1 LKILFDTHTF
11 LWWIGEPERLSK
23 KLHGLCKDRNN
34 TILLSVVSVWEIQ
47 IKRAI
52 GKLRLDESLK
62 DLIEREQL
70 ANGLQIL
77 PVNLNHVLILD
88 DLSDYHKD
96 PFDRLLIAQSM
107 LEETYLASKD
117 KIFKSYPVKLIW

>member
-1 LKILFDTHTF
+1 MKILFDTHTF

-23 KLHGLCKDRNN
+23 KLHDLCKDRNN

-62 DLIEREQL
+62 DLMEKGAISKWP
-70 ANGLQIL
+70 ANITCQ
-77 PVNLNHVLILD
+77 
-88 DLSDYHKD
+88 
-96 PFDRLLIAQSM
+96 
-107 LEETYLASKD
+107 
-117 KIFKSYPVKLIW
+117 FKSCFDFG

>member
-1 LKILFDTHTF
+1 MKILFDTHTF

-23 KLHGLCKDRNN
+23 KLHDLCKDRNN

-52 GKLRLDESLK
+52 GKLRLNESLK

-117 KIFKSYPVKLIW
+117 KIFKSYPI